1 MALFEKKEE
10 KAVKADIAKTA
21 DSLPLHALANRVL
34 LSSRVTEKAYLLNGQ
49 NQYVFQISKSAT
61 KNEVGRAIEV
71 AYGVRVEKVR
81 TVNIPRKKKVSGR
94 GVGFKSAVRKAIV
107 TLPKGEE
114 IPMFKGA

>member
-10 KAVKADIAKTA
+10 KAVKADIAKA
-21 DSLPLHALANRVL
+21 AESLPAQMLANRVL
-34 LSSRVTEKAYLLNGQ
+34 LSSRVTEKAYLLNAQ
-49 NQYVFQISKSAT
+49 NQYVFQVSSGAT
-61 KNEVGRAIEV
+61 KDEVRQAIEA

-81 TVNIPRKKKVSGR
+81 TVNIPRKEKVSGR
-94 GVGFKSAVRKAIV
+94 IVGFKSAVRKAIV